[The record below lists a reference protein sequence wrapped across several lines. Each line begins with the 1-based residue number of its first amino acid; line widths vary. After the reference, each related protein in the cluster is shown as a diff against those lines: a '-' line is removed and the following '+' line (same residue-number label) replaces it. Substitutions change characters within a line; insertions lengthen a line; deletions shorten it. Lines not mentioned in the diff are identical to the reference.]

1 MKVNNRF
8 LILLLIAVVFFSC
21 RRNVEI
27 PEWEVGLAVPL
38 VHSSIKLDNIIPDS
52 VLSQDADSLISLV
65 YQKDLYSL
73 NLDSFLQMPDT
84 NYAYSAYLDSIKLG
98 VMNIDQAVTLGQILI
113 ESGLSIFIPDG
124 STQIIPSL
132 GGIVSEGNEIDAS
145 EYFLTMDLSEGN
157 LDITI
162 ENQLPVDITNLVFQ
176 LLNSTDNSELLR
188 DTFDLIP
195 VGTMQSKT
203 IDLAGKRVDGL
214 LLANILNLDS
224 PGSNGQSIL
233 IDYDDALIARFKVYN
248 LKPYA
253 ATAIFPEQD
262 LINKGD
268 RIYFKL
274 DEIALDQV
282 LIRSGLLKIQAFN
295 TIEDPVHFQYKLPGL
310 TTGSDTFSVT
320 GTIEAA
326 SNGQASVLDQEF
338 DISGYNLNLQG
349 AGFIER
355 LYQQD
360 LNNNGLID
368 DDTVNTVFVLA
379 RAGIDSTGHLLSLS
393 LQDSFIFKSSL
404 TDLIPDFGSGFLGR
418 DTFQVQGES
427 SMDFLS
433 QLQNADVDLEDT
445 RVNIEISNGIGVDGA
460 IRIHDISTSNSQS
473 GAVAQLETAGI
484 PGQLLISP
492 AIDPGDPTVLPGFVD
507 QYIYLDESNSNTSE
521 LLEIFPDKIIYDFDV
536 LIHPINEVPPMGEGN
551 DFIYY
556 DAGLNTSLNV
566 EIPLSLI
573 AGNLNLSDTVDW
585 SIDPDVFEDVED
597 GHLYF
602 IFKNKFPLQA
612 KISLELLSVGSQVL
626 STPNLIPD
634 LVEAASLNPAN
645 GLSLGA
651 KQSVL
656 ELVLDEQLI
665 DDLIA
670 AKQLCVKATF
680 DSGVSTEFV
689 RIYSFYTLDFSVS
702 ARFNYT
708 ISENE

>member
-1 MKVNNRF
+1 MKKNKRF
-8 LILLLIAVVFFSC
+8 LLLLLIPVVFFSC
-21 RRNVEI
+21 RRDVEI

-157 LDITI
+157 LDITL

-224 PGSNGQSIL
+224 PGSNGQSVL
-233 IDYDDALIARFKVYN
+233 IDYDDALIAHFKVYN

-282 LIRSGLLKIQAFN
+282 LVRSGLLKIQAFN

-310 TTGSDTFSVT
+310 TIGSDTFSVT

-349 AGFIER
+349 AGFIEN

-360 LNNNGLID
+360 LNNNGQID
-368 DDTVNTVFVLA
+368 GDTVNTVFVLA

-460 IRIHDISTSNSQS
+460 IRIHDLSTGNSQS
-473 GAVAQLETAGI
+473 GVVAQLETAGI
-484 PGQLLISP
+484 PEQLLISP

-507 QYIYLDESNSNTSE
+507 QYIYLDENNSNTSE

-536 LIHPINEVPPMGEGN
+536 LIHPINEVPPMGEGI

-612 KISLELLSVGSQVL
+612 KISLELLGAGSQVL

-656 ELVLDEQLI
+656 ELVLDDQLI